1 VGPAKAPTSLG
12 LRSDSSIARWKEW
25 LTVDL
30 SPPAKA
36 AVRKKQQGFRE
47 DLEAAWRDQDIGAEA
62 RRWDLASS
70 SDSRMASRFRT
81 KAGQSQQYAQINFQI
96 DA

>member
-1 VGPAKAPTSLG
+1 MEGMVDGRSVPSGESSGP
-12 LRSDSSIARWKEW
+12 
-25 LTVDL
+25 
-30 SPPAKA
+30 
-36 AVRKKQQGFRE
+36 RKKQQGFRE
-47 DLEAAWRDQDIGAEA
+47 DLETAWRDQDIGTEA